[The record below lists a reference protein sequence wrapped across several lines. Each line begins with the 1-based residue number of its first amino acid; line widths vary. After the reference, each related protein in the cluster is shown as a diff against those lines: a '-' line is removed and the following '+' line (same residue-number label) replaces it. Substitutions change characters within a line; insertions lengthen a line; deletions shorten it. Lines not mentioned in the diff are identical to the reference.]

1 MNRPYYLAGPM
12 TNIAQFNFPA
22 FHAAATR
29 LRELGFGII
38 SPAEEDAPEV
48 QAEAMKSLD
57 GKMDK
62 DIAGH
67 TWGDILSKDVK
78 IVSDLVKGIIFLPGW
93 EKSRGARLEAFV
105 AMLCKHEFAEYCPMV
120 GISPRSVEWVKERL
134 L

>member
-1 MNRPYYLAGPM
+1 MRYYIAGPM
-12 TNIAQFNFPA
+12 TGYPQFNFPA
-22 FHAAATR
+22 FHTAAAR
-29 LRELGFGII
+29 LRALGFDVI

-48 QAEAMKSLD
+48 QAEAVASTD
-57 GKMDK
+57 GKLDAQGK
-62 DIAGH
+62 IAGH

-105 AMLCKHEFAEYCPMV
+105 ALLCKHEFAEYCPLV
-120 GISPRSVEWVKERL
+120 GISQRPVEWVKERL